1 MQTSAIILE
10 RPGELGLGSATL
22 RELSADDVVVDVE
35 WTGIS
40 TGTER
45 LLWSGRMPDFPGM
58 GYPLVPGYETVGRVS
73 AGSASSSFAAGTRI
87 FVPGSHSYTDVRSLF
102 GGAARRLVVEARR
115 CVALPDA
122 VAENGT
128 LLALSAT
135 AYHAM
140 LGGHEAPDLIVGHG
154 ALGRLLARLAVA
166 TGAAEPVVW
175 EREARRRA
183 GATGYSVVDPD
194 DDDRRNYRRIFDV
207 SGSVDV
213 LDTLVQRLAPGGE
226 IVLAGFYE
234 KPIQFAFAPAF
245 MKEARLRIAAQWQPS
260 DLEAVVALV
269 ANGRL
274 DLEGILTH
282 SVEAGRPAEAYRQ
295 AFEDPDCLKM
305 CLDWRSIS

>member
-1 MQTSAIILE
+1 MQTPAIILE

-22 RELSADDVVVDVE
+22 RELSSDDVLVDVE

-40 TGTER
+40 SGTER

-58 GYPLVPGYETVGRVS
+58 GYPLVPGYETVGRVC
-73 AGSASSSFAAGTRI
+73 AQSASASVAAGTRV

-115 CVALPDA
+115 CVVLPDA
-122 VAENGT
+122 VAESGT

-140 LGGHEAPDLIVGHG
+140 LGGQEAPDLIVGHG
-154 ALGRLLARLAVA
+154 ALGRLLARLSLAM
-166 TGAAEPVVW
+166 GAAAPVVW
-175 EREARRRA
+175 EREARRRD
-183 GATGYSVVDPD
+183 GATGYPVVDPG

-269 ANGRL
+269 ASGRL
-274 DLEGILTH
+274 ELGGILTH
-282 SVEAGRPAEAYRQ
+282 SVDAGRPSEAYRQ